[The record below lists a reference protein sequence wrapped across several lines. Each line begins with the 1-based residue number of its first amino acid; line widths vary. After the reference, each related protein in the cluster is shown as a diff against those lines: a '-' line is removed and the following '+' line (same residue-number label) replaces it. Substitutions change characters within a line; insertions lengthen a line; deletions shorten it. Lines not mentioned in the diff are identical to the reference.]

1 MPVIIDGGVIA
12 TKALTEAAR
21 IAGMTPPVPYQ
32 WGGNSLA
39 GFDCS
44 GFVQWCYAVGG
55 YPGISKDRRIW
66 TTATLHLLGV
76 SVPNGQQLPGD
87 LIFPDAGHVGI
98 CVNKTQFIDAPET
111 GKTVGLHD
119 YTRYNG
125 GNYSVRRLVF
135 PYAGTDVL
143 IGAGLVGPGGPLS
156 TIADPIL
163 AVQAIYDA
171 LMKPIAWLSE
181 GSNWLRIGMILG
193 GAGLVMFG
201 IIHLE
206 NG

>member
-1 MPVIIDGGVIA
+1 MPVIVDGGVIA

-21 IAGMTPPVPYQ
+21 LAQMNIPYR
-32 WGGNSLA
+32 WGGNDLT

-44 GFVQWCYAVGG
+44 GFVQWCYSVGG
-55 YPGISKDRRIW
+55 YPGLPKDRRVW
-66 TTATLHLLGV
+66 TTASLRLLGV
-76 SVPNGQQLPGD
+76 SVAPGQQLPGD

-98 CVNKTQFIDAPET
+98 CVDKTRFIDSPET

-125 GNYSVRRLVF
+125 GQYSVRRLVF

-143 IGAGLVGPGGPLS
+143 AGAALVGPGGVL
-156 TIADPIL
+156 TGIADPIL
-163 AVQAIYDA
+163 AVQKIYDA
-171 LMKPIAWLSE
+171 IAAPIAWLSE
-181 GSNWLRIGMILG
+181 GSNWVRIGMIVG
-193 GAGLVMFG
+193 GGGLVLFG